1 MSVMMGMVIDAD
13 PARFE
18 QVAKDNKELL
28 DSIAG
33 RAKQA
38 GAIHH
43 QFFASNNSVLV
54 VDEWPDEASFKGFF
68 QSASADV
75 GSLMSRAGVTSQP
88 TPNFWR
94 ELDTSDKF

>member
-1 MSVMMGMVIDAD
+1 MMGMVIEAD

-18 QVAKDNKELL
+18 QAAKDNKELL
-28 DSIAG
+28 DSIVE
-33 RAKQA
+33 RARQA

-43 QFFASNNSVLV
+43 QFYASKDSVLV
-54 VDEWPDEASFKGFF
+54 VDEWPDEASFMGFF
-68 QSASADV
+68 ESTGDEI
-75 GSLMSRAGVTSQP
+75 GSLMSQAGATSRP

>member
-1 MSVMMGMVIDAD
+1 MSVMMGMVIEVD

-18 QVAKDNKELL
+18 QVTKDSKELL
-28 DSIAG
+28 DSIAEKS
-33 RAKQA
+33 KQA

-43 QFFASNNSVLV
+43 QFFAGKESVLV
-54 VDEWPDEASFKGFF
+54 VDEWPDEASFMGFF
-68 QSASADV
+68 ESSAAEI
-75 GSLMSRAGVTSQP
+75 GGLMGQAGATSQP